1 MTGPVKM
8 LVVFLNEVDRIGD
21 EPLYEVVMRRLRK
34 RDVAGATALHGVMGF
49 GQHHRMHHKG
59 LFGIADDRPITIT
72 VVDSEARVRAL
83 LPELRSLI
91 PSAPMLIV
99 DAELVPPSQAMAG

>member
-1 MTGPVKM
+1 MSGPVKM
-8 LVVFLNEVDRIGD
+8 LVVFVNEVDRLGD

-34 RDVAGATALHGVMGF
+34 REVAGATAHHGVMGF
-49 GQHHRMHHKG
+49 GAHHRMHHKG

-72 VVDSEARVRAL
+72 VVDTDARLRAL

-91 PSAPMLIV
+91 PTAPMLLLE
-99 DAELVPPSQAMAG
+99 AEAL